1 MPDLRERL
9 KAGAALGRF
18 VGTAEGR
25 QHMRNNGYRPE
36 WQIVLAL
43 PNDPIRD
50 VLARAQTYKP
60 PVVLAVWFEDK
71 GRFGFC
77 NVEPNKEVKP
87 GSGDQFGG
95 TATVGMLLELLDQ
108 QTKGELRFGLKD
120 WSGFGARG
128 FTPSVLATV

>member
-1 MPDLRERL
+1 MPELRERV

-18 VGTAEGR
+18 VGTAKGR
-25 QHMRNNGYRPE
+25 EYMRENGYSPD
-36 WQIVLAL
+36 WQIIVAL
-43 PNDPIRD
+43 PDDPIRE
-50 VLARAQTYKP
+50 VLDRAQAYEP

-77 NVEPNKEVKP
+77 NVEPAKEVQP

-95 TATVGMLLELLDQ
+95 TSTVGMLLQLLDQ
-108 QTKGELRFGLKD
+108 QSKGELRFGLKD

-128 FTPSVLATV
+128 FTPSVLGSV

>member
-18 VGTAEGR
+18 VGTVKGR
-25 QHMRNNGYRPE
+25 QYMRENGYRPD
-36 WQIVLAL
+36 WKIVVAL
-43 PNDPIRD
+43 PDDPIRD
-50 VLARAQTYKP
+50 VLDRAQVYQP

-77 NVEPNKEVKP
+77 NVVPNKEVTP

-95 TATVGMLLELLDQ
+95 TATVGMLLALLDE
-108 QTKGELRFGLKD
+108 QTKGELSFGLKD

-128 FTPSVLATV
+128 FSPSLLNAV